1 MTMLMAMP
9 CHIDWFHFITQ
20 KAYHSLANIDEM
32 FLSVGYFDKIE
43 GNLVSFSCLDDPLG
57 IAALLQGEPAAL
69 LRVVRLCKVLER
81 FGISGSE
88 KSTALQSP
96 LIEIASGSHTK
107 YCPDTFCFSS

>member
-1 MTMLMAMP
+1 MLMAMP

-69 LRVVRLCKVLER
+69 LRVVRLCKVLGR
-81 FGISGSE
+81 FGISGRKK
-88 KSTALQSP
+88 KSTALQRP